1 MTMQNFT
8 TKTIREIALEYPQTT
23 RIFEEFKIDYCCG
36 GRKPLEEACDAA
48 GLDTKLVRQKIE
60 NAIDGVEENGKSQ
73 FPEHKKAAELA
84 DYIVEKHHAFTRNEI
99 ARLTPLMEKVC
110 RKHGVHHP
118 ALFDIRTAFR
128 ALADELMVHMKKEEM
143 MLFPYIK
150 VLAAVVSTN
159 LPIAEPHFKTVRNPV
174 RMMMSEHDAAG
185 DFLRQMRGFSND
197 YTLPEGACPSFTALY
212 FGLEELEKDLHRHI
226 HLENNVL
233 FPQALGLEEKV
244 FGEITGKD
252 AANYVCGQTIC
263 S

>member
-1 MTMQNFT
+1 MTMQNFNN
-8 TKTIREIALEYPQTT
+8 KTIREIALEYPQTT

-36 GRKPLEEACDAA
+36 GRQPLDEACEAA
-48 GLDTKLVRQKIE
+48 GLDAKLVRQKIE
-60 NAIDGVEENGKSQ
+60 NAIDSVGENVESE

-84 DYIVEKHHAFTRNEI
+84 DYIVEKHHVFTRDEI
-99 ARLTPLMEKVC
+99 ARLTPLLEKVC
-110 RKHGVHHP
+110 RQHGARHP
-118 ALFDIRTAFR
+118 ELFDLRTTFR
-128 ALADELMVHMKKEEM
+128 ALADDLTVHMKKEEM
-143 MLFPYIK
+143 VLFPFIK

-185 DFLRQMRGFSND
+185 DLLRQMRELSADF
-197 YTLPEGACPSFTALY
+197 TLPDGACPSFAALY

-233 FPQALGLEEKV
+233 FPQAVRLEREV
-244 FGEITGKD
+244 FGDIASKGD
-252 AANYVCGQTIC
+252 APYVCGRANG